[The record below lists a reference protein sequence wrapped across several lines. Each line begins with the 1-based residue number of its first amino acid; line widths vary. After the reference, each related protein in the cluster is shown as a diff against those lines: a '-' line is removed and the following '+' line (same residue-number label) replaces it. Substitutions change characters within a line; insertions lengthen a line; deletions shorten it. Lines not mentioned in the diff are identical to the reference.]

1 MNPHAQSFDWTKEL
15 HQTMVYS
22 LSTSFGLDFLLFED
36 KKGGDVDTVH
46 KVREYQR
53 DLQNNG
59 QSDIHISDSMRQSLT
74 ADGKNTQHYDSE
86 AYHTDTNYIQRGKQ
100 DKSKQAQGELY
111 DAYRNRNFTA
121 DEKRQLDHIVSA
133 HEIHHDAGRILA
145 GADGIA
151 LANQNSNLAS
161 TQAYINN
168 RKSNQSISEFIE
180 QLPAIKAQKR
190 HQIEQQQAK
199 LAAIIDNTPQAQH
212 EKRLLQEKIRKGQQ
226 HLAELESI
234 DSQTMLAKDG
244 TARKNINSQISWQY
258 YSSSRFFNAAA
269 QDMANKGL
277 SMGMR
282 QAFGLMLAEVWFE
295 LKEQIPQIYRKCRH
309 HFQLGEFMGDIGQT
323 LQNIWE
329 RVKARFKDMLTAFKD
344 GAISGMLSSISTII
358 WNAFQTIGGNA
369 IKIIR
374 ETWNSLVRAV
384 KLIFFN
390 PDKLPLGDLMRE
402 VTRILGTAA
411 SIAVGTTVH
420 SATAELLQSVPFD
433 FIQDG
438 LSAFVGALVSGV
450 LTLGLSYA
458 LDHSAIMQKVWS
470 FLNGLKSKYER
481 ASEYYQEINAELDRY
496 LMELSRLEFNMNPAE
511 LQRFAD
517 DLTAATNEYERGQVL
532 AAEVK
537 RRNIELPFEP
547 GNTDSVRAWLSKL

>member
-1 MNPHAQSFDWTKEL
+1 MNPHTQSFDWTKEL
-15 HQTMVYS
+15 HQTMVHS

-36 KKGGDVDTVH
+36 RKGGDVDTVH

-53 DLQNNG
+53 DLQSQG
-59 QSDIHISDSMRQSLT
+59 QSDIHVSESIRQSLT
-74 ADGKNTQHYDSE
+74 TDGKNTQYYDSE
-86 AYHTDTNYIQRGKQ
+86 AYHTDANYIQRGKQ

-133 HEIHHDAGRILA
+133 YEIHHDAGRILA
-145 GADGIA
+145 DADGIA

-168 RKSNQSISEFIE
+168 RKSNQSISEFVE

-190 HQIEQQQAK
+190 HQIEQQQAQ
-199 LAAIIDNTPQAQH
+199 LAAITDNTPQAQH
-212 EKRLLQEKIRKGQQ
+212 EKRLLQEKIHKGQQ

-234 DSQTMLAKDG
+234 DSQAMLAKDG

-309 HFQLGEFMGDIGQT
+309 HFQLGEFMRDIGQT
-323 LQNIWE
+323 LNNIWE

-344 GAISGMLSSISTII
+344 GAISGILSSISTII

-438 LSAFVGALVSGV
+438 LSAFVGALLSGV
-450 LTLGLSYA
+450 LTLGLGYA